1 MKSYTDGILVFPIE
15 ILNDYLFYLA
25 SATNNKPFRVTPPHL
40 VDNTDT
46 QYLRDQHWQQCWCFR
61 FFFLFVSI
69 CLSMCQ
75 SLCVSVHLFTVTL
88 KFLNVSLVPGLEL
101 KSAACLL
108 KCLGTFLKAMGEVL
122 VTWFVRKQPL
132 QQLKLLLL
140 LWLFVLLYTSWLQW
154 AL

>member
-61 FFFLFVSI
+61 FFSFCVHLLVYVSI
-69 CLSMCQ
+69 A
-75 SLCVSVHLFTVTL
+75 LCVCTSVYSYSQV
-88 KFLNVSLVPGLEL
+88 LNVSLVSGLEL

-140 LWLFVLLYTSWLQW
+140 LWLFVLLYTSWRQW